1 MIFWLVREWGLERE
15 LEWVRYY
22 NDSIGSSPSRT
33 IAGLRTFDQKV
44 ILIAGGYDKQ
54 VPFDALGE
62 EIIKRVKVLI
72 LTGDTAD
79 KIQCAVEHAA
89 GFAPGEPEVFRV
101 SDLNSAVAKAA
112 ELARAGDAVV
122 LSPACAAFDQFKNFM
137 ERGDTFKAIVRQLKG
152 M

>member
-1 MIFWLVREWGLERE
+1 MDG
-15 LEWVRYY
+15 VRYY

-33 IAGLRTFDQKV
+33 IAGLRAFEQKV

-54 VPFDALGE
+54 VPFDELGE
-62 EIIKRVKVLI
+62 EITKHVKALI

-79 KIQCAVEHAA
+79 KIQCAVEQASD
-89 GFAPGEPEVFRV
+89 FAHGTPEIFREA
-101 SDLNSAVAKAA
+101 DLGCAVMKAK
-112 ELARAGDAVV
+112 ELAVAGDAVV

-137 ERGDTFKAIVRQLKG
+137 ERGDTFKAIVRNLKG